1 MALKSHNEFFFLKNG
16 IFYSF
21 SGEDVD
27 KNTNKVN
34 FTR

>member
-1 MALKSHNEFFFLKNG
+1 MALKSHNEFFLKNG
-16 IFYSF
+16 FFYSF

-34 FTR
+34 LTR